1 MPNVSIPTFHGLQ
14 IENKTSTVPNRAG
27 YQHRNPPSFQRVPW
41 GHLCMEEAKCPP
53 ASRTG
58 GPSAD
63 PTEGDIP
70 EKIPG

>member
-1 MPNVSIPTFHGLQ
+1 MPNTPIPTFHGLR
-14 IENKTSTVPNRAG
+14 IKKGR
-27 YQHRNPPSFQRVPW
+27 HPPRPTGPATGTMSFITACPL

>member
-1 MPNVSIPTFHGLQ
+1 MPNVQSQLSTDCKSKLRRPPRPT
-14 IENKTSTVPNRAG
+14 E
-27 YQHRNPPSFQRVPW
+27 HRIPPSFQRVPW
-41 GHLCMEEAKCPP
+41 GHLCTEEAKCPP

>member
-14 IENKTSTVPNRAG
+14 IENKTFAAPNRAG
-27 YQHRNPPSFQRVPW
+27 YQHRIPPSFLRVPW
-41 GHLCMEEAKCPP
+41 GHLCTEEAKCPP

>member
-1 MPNVSIPTFHGLQ
+1 MPNIPIPTFHGLR
-14 IENKTSTVPNRAG
+14 IKKGRRPTEPATSTTFSITACPL
-27 YQHRNPPSFQRVPW
+27 

-53 ASRTG
+53 AAG
-58 GPSAD
+58 QVGLPAD

>member
-1 MPNVSIPTFHGLQ
+1 MPNASIPTFHGLQ
-14 IENKTSTVPNRAG
+14 IEKKTPTEPAAGTVSSISACPL
-27 YQHRNPPSFQRVPW
+27 